1 MKAKELFGKEVID
14 VNAKVVG
21 KIADMEIDIKK
32 GSIRSILVKSG
43 FLAKR
48 ISILPADIEKIGDKV
63 MLKVAKAKVQH
74 LSI

>member
-32 GSIRSILVKSG
+32 GSILRILVKSG
-43 FLAKR
+43 FLAKK

>member
-32 GSIRSILVKSG
+32 GSILRILVKPG
-43 FLAKR
+43 FLTKK

-63 MLKVAKAKVQH
+63 TLKIAKAKVQH
-74 LSI
+74 LTI